1 MNGGLGKRLMTM
13 SMLSGFALRLES
25 KRTSSSCSEL
35 CKAPKIAESNCLR
48 ITINLPT
55 NTNLGSFDFLF
66 WDEEAREGSEVGGE
80 WGWRVAVVVVGGKR
94 LES

>member
-1 MNGGLGKRLMTM
+1 M

-25 KRTSSSCSEL
+25 KRPSSSCSEL

-55 NTNLGSFDFLF
+55 NTIF